1 MTLAI
6 KPLFY
11 RSSPCCISSTMS
23 VNSLLRSDLPLIPVL
38 CGLSQAGGSVLYMS
52 YWAISTIFTV
62 CPVQATPTSGCS
74 QFVAV
79 ENDKI
84 PEMPVFPGIS
94 GTWKVL
100 NYYSHSANSSIW
112 ECIWGG
118 FTGKTFANML
128 IFCLIIWGSLFFQ
141 YQNSITKIE
150 ELQEFQALTAA
161 KTSLNLM

>member
-1 MTLAI
+1 
-6 KPLFY
+6 
-11 RSSPCCISSTMS
+11 MS

-100 NYYSHSANSSIW
+100 NIIPIRQIQVYGSVFGVVLQAKHSQI
-112 ECIWGG
+112 C
-118 FTGKTFANML
+118 
-128 IFCLIIWGSLFFQ
+128 
-141 YQNSITKIE
+141 
-150 ELQEFQALTAA
+150 
-161 KTSLNLM
+161 

>member
-1 MTLAI
+1 
-6 KPLFY
+6 
-11 RSSPCCISSTMS
+11 
-23 VNSLLRSDLPLIPVL
+23 
-38 CGLSQAGGSVLYMS
+38 MS

-100 NYYSHSANSSIW
+100 KLLFPLAPVRHILNGFAYGIW
-112 ECIWGG
+112 LRV
-118 FTGKTFANML
+118 FVLF
-128 IFCLIIWGSLFFQ
+128 SL
-141 YQNSITKIE
+141 SR
-150 ELQEFQALTAA
+150 
-161 KTSLNLM
+161 

>member
-1 MTLAI
+1 
-6 KPLFY
+6 
-11 RSSPCCISSTMS
+11 
-23 VNSLLRSDLPLIPVL
+23 
-38 CGLSQAGGSVLYMS
+38 MS

-100 NYYSHSANSSIW
+100 NIIPTRRVKSISKLF
-112 ECIWGG
+112 CIEDLIRRG
-118 FTGKTFANML
+118 F
-128 IFCLIIWGSLFFQ
+128 I
-141 YQNSITKIE
+141 
-150 ELQEFQALTAA
+150 
-161 KTSLNLM
+161 

>member
-1 MTLAI
+1 
-6 KPLFY
+6 
-11 RSSPCCISSTMS
+11 MS
-23 VNSLLRSDLPLIPVL
+23 VDSLLRSDLPLIPVL

-79 ENDKI
+79 ENEKI

-100 NYYSHSANSSIW
+100 NYYSHSPS
-112 ECIWGG
+112 
-118 FTGKTFANML
+118 
-128 IFCLIIWGSLFFQ
+128 
-141 YQNSITKIE
+141 
-150 ELQEFQALTAA
+150 
-161 KTSLNLM
+161 

>member
-23 VNSLLRSDLPLIPVL
+23 VDSLLRSDLPLIPVL

-74 QFVAV
+74 QFVAGK
-79 ENDKI
+79 NGKI

-112 ECIWGG
+112 ECIWGD
-118 FTGKTFANML
+118 FIGKTFANML
-128 IFCLIIWGSLFFQ
+128 MFCPLI
-141 YQNSITKIE
+141 
-150 ELQEFQALTAA
+150 
-161 KTSLNLM
+161 